1 MRGAGWT
8 AQAAILV
15 TLLATAP
22 AAGAQAGP
30 SHGSE
35 VPPASVLAQIEALAP
50 QRPGVVDLYA
60 VIVGGDGTED
70 VFRKEVAEVR
80 GVLEERFDAKGRTIT
95 LVNHRSAPEPEATLN
110 ALAYV
115 LKRVGAAMNREEDV
129 LFLHITTHGAS
140 NHVLS
145 FKHPQL
151 ELQGLTPKYLR
162 ALLDQV
168 EVRYRVV
175 VVSACYAGGFVA
187 PLAGVDTMVITAAS
201 STRQSYGC
209 GNESDITEF
218 SRAFYLKALRQTRS
232 FQSAAR
238 AATKIIHED
247 ERSSGRKHS
256 YPQMQL
262 GIGIEAPLRK
272 LEQRLAGN

>member
-1 MRGAGWT
+1 MFGFGWR
-8 AQAAILV
+8 AQAAILIAV
-15 TLLATAP
+15 LATVP
-22 AAGAQAGP
+22 AAAQSGP
-30 SHGSE
+30 SPGSE
-35 VPPASVLAQIEALAP
+35 VPPAGVLAQLERLAP

-80 GVLEERFDAKGRTIT
+80 KVLEERFDANGRTVT
-95 LVNHRSAPEPEATLN
+95 LVNHRSDPEPEATLN
-110 ALAYV
+110 AIAYV
-115 LKRVGAAMNREEDV
+115 LKRIGAGMNREEDV
-129 LFLHITTHGAS
+129 LFLHLTTHGAS

-145 FKHPQL
+145 LKHPQR
-151 ELQGLTPKYLR
+151 ELQGLSPKSLR
-162 ALLDQV
+162 SLLDQAQ
-168 EVRYRVV
+168 VRYRVV

-187 PLAGVDTMVITAAS
+187 PLAGADTLVITAAS
-201 STRQSYGC
+201 STRQSFGC

-238 AATKIIHED
+238 AATKIVHEE
-247 ERSSGRKHS
+247 ERASGRKHS

-262 GIGIEAPLRK
+262 GIGIEGPLRK